1 MRRFTLYALLITK
14 LISQELNQSAL
25 TLNNNLSYKDDL
37 RYHLTPFLLEIAK
50 NGKSFSSEKKHKLE
64 SLGFDFNMPLV
75 SRKSV
80 KRSESDGLDKS
91 YDSGIIRFHYTTSGY
106 HAVNN
111 FDINGNSIPDY
122 IDSVAMIFNN
132 VTNLLHNKMG
142 YFQPPSDGYYS
153 SDRDKGGS
161 EHYDVYIRNLS
172 SRYYG
177 YVQPE
182 EFAQSTGDNEKSI
195 SRKEKNA
202 FTSYMAMRNN
212 YKNFPLEEL
221 MNIKVTIAHE
231 YYHAIQFG
239 YDGWEKPWLLESS
252 AVWMEEE
259 IYDEINDCYQYMEE
273 WFNFPHRSLDESGYH
288 WYGSF
293 IFFEYIE
300 QHMGGNSTIRKILD
314 QSAISDSREIDGSH
328 LAIDNALN
336 KLGYSFQQALNG
348 MSIAN
353 FIMSSQSNAGDFSYE
368 EAESYPV
375 NRPAILQKINFEM
388 GNVDT
393 IRSISLSRFGSEY
406 IQIFSTT
413 PVQIDLKNI
422 SGPFSDIQMNS
433 IITKND
439 DSYLILST
447 PSINIDPLDIKSIH
461 LSIVSQDSLSN
472 NWDYNIIIR
481 DGKSGT
487 NSNVP
492 MDFNLSNPYP
502 NPFNG
507 LIKFSVYMLRD
518 TRITIDVYDI
528 TGRKVDQL
536 YNDKLNSG
544 NHNFTWHG
552 KNIAK
557 NKLSSGIYYIK
568 VATEINQ
575 EWKKITFIK

>member
-1 MRRFTLYALLITK
+1 MSRFTLYALLISK
-14 LISQELNQSAL
+14 LISQELSESFF
-25 TLNNNLSYKDDL
+25 TVIDTSSFKDDL
-37 RYHLTPFLLEIAK
+37 RHHLTPYLLEIAK
-50 NGKSFSSEKKHKLE
+50 NGKNFSSEKKYELE
-64 SLGFDFNMPLV
+64 KWGFDFNSPIV
-75 SRKSV
+75 SRSGT
-80 KRSESDGLDKS
+80 KRSESDGLDRT
-91 YDSGIIRFHYTTSGY
+91 YDSGRIRFHYTTSGY

-111 FDINGNSIPDY
+111 SDINGNNIPDY
-122 IDSVAMIFNN
+122 IDSVAIVFNT
-132 VTNLLHNKMG
+132 VTNIIHNQMG
-142 YFQPPSDGYYS
+142 YLLPPSDGYYS
-153 SDRDKGGS
+153 STRDKGGS

-182 EFAQSTGDNEKSI
+182 EFAQGNGDNEQSVTL
-195 SRKEKNA
+195 KELNA

-221 MNIKVTIAHE
+221 KNIKVTIAHE

-273 WFNFPHRSLDESGYH
+273 WFNYPHRSLDESGYH

-300 QHMGGNSTIRKILD
+300 QHMGGYNIIRKILD

-328 LAIDNALN
+328 LAIDKALN

-353 FIMSSQSNAGDFSYE
+353 FIMSSQSNVGDFSYE

-375 NRPAILQKINFEM
+375 NGPAILQKINFEM

-472 NWDYNIIIR
+472 NWNYNIIIR

-544 NHNFTWHG
+544 NHNFIWHG

>member
-1 MRRFTLYALLITK
+1 
-14 LISQELNQSAL
+14 
-25 TLNNNLSYKDDL
+25 
-37 RYHLTPFLLEIAK
+37 
-50 NGKSFSSEKKHKLE
+50 
-64 SLGFDFNMPLV
+64 MPLV

-111 FDINGNSIPDY
+111 SDINGNSIPDY

-142 YFQPPSDGYYS
+142 YLQPPSDGYYS

-273 WFNFPHRSLDESGYH
+273 WFNFPHRSLDE
-288 WYGSF
+288 
-293 IFFEYIE
+293 
-300 QHMGGNSTIRKILD
+300 NS
-314 QSAISDSREIDGSH
+314 
-328 LAIDNALN
+328 
-336 KLGYSFQQALNG
+336 
-348 MSIAN
+348 
-353 FIMSSQSNAGDFSYE
+353 
-368 EAESYPV
+368 
-375 NRPAILQKINFEM
+375 
-388 GNVDT
+388 
-393 IRSISLSRFGSEY
+393 
-406 IQIFSTT
+406 
-413 PVQIDLKNI
+413 
-422 SGPFSDIQMNS
+422 
-433 IITKND
+433 
-439 DSYLILST
+439 
-447 PSINIDPLDIKSIH
+447 
-461 LSIVSQDSLSN
+461 
-472 NWDYNIIIR
+472 YNYFAW
-481 DGKSGT
+481 
-487 NSNVP
+487 P
-492 MDFNLSNPYP
+492 CNL
-502 NPFNG
+502 
-507 LIKFSVYMLRD
+507 
-518 TRITIDVYDI
+518 
-528 TGRKVDQL
+528 
-536 YNDKLNSG
+536 
-544 NHNFTWHG
+544 
-552 KNIAK
+552 
-557 NKLSSGIYYIK
+557 
-568 VATEINQ
+568 
-575 EWKKITFIK
+575 

>member
-111 FDINGNSIPDY
+111 SDINGNSIPDY
-122 IDSVAMIFNN
+122 VDSVAMIFNN

-353 FIMSSQSNAGDFSYE
+353 FIMSSQSNSGDFSYE

-393 IRSISLSRFGSEY
+393 IKSISLSRFGSEY

>member
-111 FDINGNSIPDY
+111 SDINGNSIPDY
-122 IDSVAMIFNN
+122 VDSVAMIFNN

-202 FTSYMAMRNN
+202 FTSYMVMRNN

-353 FIMSSQSNAGDFSYE
+353 FIMSSQSNSGDFSYE

-393 IRSISLSRFGSEY
+393 IKSISLSRFGSEY

-439 DSYLILST
+439 ESYLILST

-568 VATEINQ
+568 VATE
-575 EWKKITFIK
+575 